1 MEAIQLGNTVE
12 EQLRHKIKRLSI
24 GPWSEQFTS
33 GDLLSKWL
41 SNFDNDEYVP
51 VLYLLSNF
59 MYFDN
64 SCIRELL
71 HRAYEDLYRRPQIF
85 SIRRN
90 HNNITDMGII
100 NKEFKQILRSTRFIG
115 IGNPS
120 ESSSHLLYYY
130 RQENNLDTKLFINAH
145 EIYNHTIDSSCRINT
160 SIVLK
165 DVKRIVFIED
175 FCGSG
180 NQAEEYYHKFVE
192 IIKSQLPD
200 IVIELHILFATDYGY
215 ERISKLGYDDVK
227 VIYTLNSSYKCFHE
241 NSRFFPS
248 LYKNED
254 GVDLIDK
261 MACINIC
268 KKYGLHLTP
277 DNPFGYNDGQLLIS
291 FHHNTPNNTLP
302 IFWYSKNWNPIFK
315 RYTKNY

>member
-12 EQLRHKIKRLSI
+12 DQLKQKIKLLST
-24 GPWSEQFTS
+24 GPWSEQFTG
-33 GDLLSKWL
+33 GDILSKWL
-41 SNFDNDEYVP
+41 SNFNNDEYVP
-51 VLYLLSNF
+51 MLYLLSNF

-85 SIRRN
+85 SIRRS
-90 HNNITDMGII
+90 HKNITDMGII
-100 NKEFKQILRSTRFIG
+100 NKEFKQILKNTRFIG

-130 RQENNLDTKLFINAH
+130 RQENDLDTNLFINAYDA
-145 EIYNHTIDSSCRINT
+145 INPNSST
-160 SIVLK
+160 VLK
-165 DVKRIVFIED
+165 GVKRVVFIED

-180 NQAEEYYHKFVE
+180 DQAEEYYNKFVK
-192 IIKSQLPD
+192 IIKSQLPE
-200 IVIELHILFATDYGY
+200 IIIELHILFATEHGY
-215 ERISKLGYDDVK
+215 NRISKLGYDDVK

-241 NSRFFPS
+241 KSRFFPT
-248 LYKNED
+248 LFKD
-254 GVDLIDK
+254 DAGLDLIDK
-261 MACINIC
+261 KVCADISE
-268 KKYGLHLTP
+268 KYGLILAP
-277 DNPFGYNDGQLLIS
+277 DFPFGYNDGQLLIS

>member
-1 MEAIQLGNTVE
+1 MEAIQLGNSVE
-12 EQLRHKIKRLSI
+12 DQLKQKIKRLST
-24 GPWSEQFTS
+24 GPWREQFTG
-33 GDLLSKWL
+33 GDMLSKWL

-51 VLYLLSNF
+51 MLYLLSNF

-64 SCIRELL
+64 NCIRELL

-90 HNNITDMGII
+90 HKNITDMGII
-100 NKEFKQILRSTRFIG
+100 NKEFKQILKNTRFIG

-130 RQENNLDTKLFINAH
+130 RQENDLGTDLFINAH
-145 EIYNHTIDSSCRINT
+145 DAINSNSST
-160 SIVLK
+160 VLK
-165 DVKRIVFIED
+165 GVKRIVFIED

-180 NQAEEYYHKFVE
+180 DQAEEYYNQFVK
-192 IIKSQLPD
+192 IIKSQLPE
-200 IVIELHILFATDYGY
+200 IIIELHILFATEHGY
-215 ERISKLGYDDVK
+215 DRISKLGYDDVK

-241 NSRFFPS
+241 KSRFFPT
-248 LYKNED
+248 LFKDNAGID
-254 GVDLIDK
+254 QIDK
-261 MACINIC
+261 TIC
-268 KKYGLHLTP
+268 ADISKKYGLMLAP
-277 DNPFGYNDGQLLIS
+277 DYPFGYNDGQLLIS

-302 IFWYSKNWNPIFK
+302 IFWYAKNWNPIFK

>member
-1 MEAIQLGNTVE
+1 MEAIQLGDTVE
-12 EQLRHKIKRLSI
+12 EQLRQKIKRLST
-24 GPWSEQFTS
+24 GPWSEQFS
-33 GDLLSKWL
+33 GGDLLSKWL
-41 SNFDNDEYVP
+41 NNFDNEECVP
-51 VLYLLSNF
+51 MLYLLSNF

-71 HRAYEDLYRRPQIF
+71 HRAYEDLYRRPLIF

-90 HNNITDMGII
+90 RNNITDMGII
-100 NKEFKQILRSTRFIG
+100 NKEFKQILKNTRFIG

-130 RQENNLDTKLFINAH
+130 RQENNLDTQLFINAH
-145 EIYNHTIDSSCRINT
+145 EIYNHSIDANFKINT

-165 DVKRIVFIED
+165 DVERIVFIED

-180 NQAEEYYHKFVE
+180 DQAEEYYYKFVK
-192 IIKSQLPD
+192 IIKSKLPN
-200 IVIELHILFATDYGY
+200 IIIELHILFATESGY

-241 NSRFFPS
+241 KSRFFPT
-248 LYKNED
+248 LYKNDD
-254 GVDLIDK
+254 GIEQIDK
-261 MACINIC
+261 KTCIDIC
-268 KKYGLHLTP
+268 EKYGLRLSPTH
-277 DNPFGYNDGQLLIS
+277 PFGYNNGQLLIS

-302 IFWYSKNWNPIFK
+302 IFWCSKNWSPIFK
-315 RYTKNY
+315 RYSKNY

>member
-12 EQLRHKIKRLSI
+12 DQLKQKIKLLST
-24 GPWSEQFTS
+24 GPWSEQFTG
-33 GDLLSKWL
+33 GDILSKWL
-41 SNFDNDEYVP
+41 SNFNNDEYVP
-51 VLYLLSNF
+51 MLYLLSNF

-85 SIRRN
+85 SIRRS
-90 HNNITDMGII
+90 HKNITDMGII
-100 NKEFKQILRSTRFIG
+100 NKEFKQILKNTRFIG

-130 RQENNLDTKLFINAH
+130 RQENDLDTNLFINAYDA
-145 EIYNHTIDSSCRINT
+145 INPNSST
-160 SIVLK
+160 VLK
-165 DVKRIVFIED
+165 GVKRVVFIED

-180 NQAEEYYHKFVE
+180 DQAEEYYNKFVK
-192 IIKSQLPD
+192 IIKSQLPE
-200 IVIELHILFATDYGY
+200 IIIELHILFATEHGY
-215 ERISKLGYDDVK
+215 NRISKLGYDDVK

-241 NSRFFPS
+241 KSRFFPT
-248 LYKNED
+248 LFKD
-254 GVDLIDK
+254 DAGLDLIDK
-261 MACINIC
+261 KVCANISE
-268 KKYGLHLTP
+268 KYGLILAP
-277 DNPFGYNDGQLLIS
+277 DFPFGYNDGQLLIS